1 MKRKLLCLVLAMLT
15 LLGTCIGCASGN
27 QPGQETND
35 TPGSEGDAFD
45 QALGALSA
53 DWGGEDFTVLGRNDA
68 GSSVTEI
75 LREEASSDPLED
87 AVYRRNL
94 ALSERCNLNYRAVIE
109 PSDQLPI
116 VIGNDIK
123 SGSGEYDIA
132 FPDMRNAGMMATKN
146 MLVDFHEMPYI
157 DMDAEWWD
165 QGTAEMSISGRLF
178 WMNSDIN
185 FMAHDVT
192 FLTFFSKVMADKQGI
207 DDLYQTVYDQEWTLD
222 VFSEYIKKVS
232 SDLDGNGRFDES
244 DAYGLIGTSSMGF
257 NMFYASDLV
266 FVKCE
271 NEEPYLAMTE
281 TDLLK
286 ASDLLD
292 KLLELFYNGNSTYLV
307 ALGKETDA
315 LQMFINNQG
324 LFYMECC
331 SYVNGLRNM
340 SDDFG
345 VLPLPKY
352 DKKQETYTTYVHCIS
367 STMVIVQSF
376 KQFDEMS
383 KIIETMAILSGKSVI
398 PTYYD
403 LVLKRKSI
411 RDEDSAGMLDIIFSN
426 RTYDLANYYERI
438 GLMYTFQAAVDSKTS
453 SFASSYNKQVRK
465 ATIEL
470 AKIADA
476 YSDLE

>member
-1 MKRKLLCLVLAMLT
+1 MKRKIFCLILAMLT

-132 FPDMRNAGMMATKN
+132 FPDMRSAGMMATKN

-165 QGTAEMSISGRLF
+165 QGTAALSISGRLF

-232 SDLDGNGRFDES
+232 SDLDGNGRYDES
-244 DAYGLIGTSSMGF
+244 DAYGLIGTSSMGY

-292 KLLELFYNGNSTYLV
+292 KLL
-307 ALGKETDA
+307 
-315 LQMFINNQG
+315 
-324 LFYMECC
+324 
-331 SYVNGLRNM
+331 
-340 SDDFG
+340 
-345 VLPLPKY
+345 LPL
-352 DKKQETYTTYVHCIS
+352 
-367 STMVIVQSF
+367 
-376 KQFDEMS
+376 
-383 KIIETMAILSGKSVI
+383 
-398 PTYYD
+398 
-403 LVLKRKSI
+403 
-411 RDEDSAGMLDIIFSN
+411 
-426 RTYDLANYYERI
+426 
-438 GLMYTFQAAVDSKTS
+438 
-453 SFASSYNKQVRK
+453 
-465 ATIEL
+465 
-470 AKIADA
+470 
-476 YSDLE
+476 